1 MKIGNF
7 DLDKEILVIA
17 EVGNNHE
24 GDFGIAQ
31 EMIKGA
37 AQCGVDAVKFQTF
50 NTEYYVSKSD
60 IKRYE
65 RLKSFELSK
74 SQFEKLSELTHSL
87 GMLFI
92 STPLDLESSIFLE
105 SLVDCY
111 KIASGDNNFYPL
123 IEQIAMTG
131 KPIIM
136 STGVA
141 DLAQVNKSKKFI
153 CKVWQDRGLNRNL
166 ALLHCVSAY
175 PVPPEQANL
184 KAINALQNELD
195 CIIGYS
201 DHTLGT
207 DASLLAVALG
217 ARIIE
222 KHFTLDKDFSDFRDH
237 KISADPNEMKELVC
251 RIKQASLML
260 GKYGKIVQP
269 CEEEV
274 VVNMRRSIVSG
285 SDLPEGHC
293 IDLSDLMWTRPAGG
307 LSPGEEG
314 NLVGKRL
321 KRAFLFGEVIHL
333 SDVK

>member
-1 MKIGNF
+1 MIIDTF
-7 DLDKEILVIA
+7 DTDKEILVVA
-17 EVGNNHE
+17 EIGNNHE
-24 GDFGIAQ
+24 GDFGVAQ
-31 EMIKGA
+31 RLVKVA
-37 AQCGVDAVKFQTF
+37 AKCGVGAVKFQTF
-50 NTEYYVSKSD
+50 KTEFYLSKSD
-60 IKRYE
+60 MKRYE
-65 RLKSFELSK
+65 RIKSFELRK

-136 STGVA
+136 STGIA
-141 DLAQVNKSKKFI
+141 DLVQVKKSKKFI
-153 CKVWQDRGLNRNL
+153 CKVWQDRGLSHNL
-166 ALLHCVSAY
+166 AILHCVSAY

-184 KAINALQNELD
+184 KAINTLQNELD

-201 DHTLGT
+201 DHTLGI

-237 KISADPNEMKELVC
+237 KISADPNEMKELVD
-251 RIKQASLML
+251 RIRQASLML

-274 VVNMRRSIVSG
+274 VVNIRRSIVARR
-285 SDLPEGHC
+285 DLPKEHC
-293 IDLSDLMWTRPAGG
+293 IAPSDLMWTRPSGG

-321 KRAFLFGEVIHL
+321 RRAFLFGEVIHL